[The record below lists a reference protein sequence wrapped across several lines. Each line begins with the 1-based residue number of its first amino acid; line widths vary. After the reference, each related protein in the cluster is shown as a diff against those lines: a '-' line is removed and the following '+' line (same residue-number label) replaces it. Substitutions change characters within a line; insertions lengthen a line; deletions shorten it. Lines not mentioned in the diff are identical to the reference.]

1 MSQFANAANLARMVV
16 LAEHH
21 SANNAGRVKLKIEQ
35 VKVHAKIAR
44 KDFSQIK
51 LDRSISIVPN
61 VLPDIHKRIMARVS
75 AVSVVL
81 ERTKHSSQ
89 KYSAKHVLLQH
100 IQRKTG

>member
-21 SANNAGRVKLKIEQ
+21 SANNAGRVNLKIEQ
-35 VKVHAKIAR
+35 VKVHAIFAR

-51 LDRSISIVPN
+51 LDRSIVPN